1 MSPLDFFIA
10 ALQGSEVLPRRQRM
24 VRALSRSSRM
34 SSKFEM
40 YSLHVVRNSASTLI
54 HSISPSHRE
63 PFCSMNPS
71 RRNLKA
77 CRAVVA
83 CAVVACAVVA
93 CAVLTGHS
101 TVTDTV
107 TATAAADSPMGVC
120 TAPTPSESVSDT
132 PTLESLMQLIV
143 TLSETTNK
151 RLDEALGA
159 VNKRLDDTTKR
170 LDDMKNDMR
179 ARVNHVYD
187 LIVNEHAMPTLR
199 AEYVHV
205 IMPALAASRAGRR

>member
-1 MSPLDFFIA
+1 
-10 ALQGSEVLPRRQRM
+10 
-24 VRALSRSSRM
+24 
-34 SSKFEM
+34 
-40 YSLHVVRNSASTLI
+40 
-54 HSISPSHRE
+54 
-63 PFCSMNPS
+63 
-71 RRNLKA
+71 
-77 CRAVVA
+77 
-83 CAVVACAVVA
+83 
-93 CAVLTGHS
+93 
-101 TVTDTV
+101 
-107 TATAAADSPMGVC
+107 
-120 TAPTPSESVSDT
+120 
-132 PTLESLMQLIV
+132 MQLIV